1 MAEQGGGVTRFG
13 RPEIW
18 LAATLLFAGA
28 IIAETAAV
36 AQGASPLTFLES
48 IYKVYRS
55 NGNARG
61 IDTSKSDV
69 IRRHFASPLAKALL
83 KDQVDARK
91 RDEPPLLNGDPF
103 VDAQD
108 WDIAN
113 LRIEVT
119 SQDRR
124 HATGVVS
131 FTNANQPR
139 IVTLDLVKTVGDGW
153 RIAEIRAPSGSLK
166 ELLKV
171 K

>member
-1 MAEQGGGVTRFG
+1 MTRFG

-48 IYKVYRS
+48 IYKLYRTNS
-55 NGNARG
+55 SAKG
-61 IDTSKSDV
+61 IDTSKPDV
-69 IRRHFASPLAKALL
+69 IRRHFAPSLAKAML
-83 KDQVDARK
+83 KDQVEAKK
-91 RDEPPLLNGDPF
+91 RDEAPLLNGDPF
-103 VDAQD
+103 IDAQD
-108 WDIAN
+108 WDIAD
-113 LRIEVT
+113 LKIDVT
-119 SQDRR
+119 SLDRR
-124 HATGVVS
+124 HVTGVVS
-131 FTNANQPR
+131 FTNANEPR

-153 RIAEIRAPSGSLK
+153 RIAEIHAPSGSLK